1 LPSNRVDE
9 PRNSVGTIERH
20 KSMLVM
26 VISPQ
31 VASLGIFKCMVDI
44 VNGLFKPIVAF
55 LSTKA
60 LVSQLFEAKYIHKGF
75 PNIGVYI
82 VGNLAMI
89 CYIGIQ

>member
-1 LPSNRVDE
+1 
-9 PRNSVGTIERH
+9 
-20 KSMLVM
+20 
-26 VISPQ
+26 
-31 VASLGIFKCMVDI
+31 MVDI

-89 CYIGIQ
+89 RYIGIQ